1 MLRIASAIASTPLG
15 KRLFSPTTILFI
27 MEIIMSN
34 QKHRLINQAIL
45 AVATTF
51 SLFSATIANAA
62 SLNVLWYGHTDAYNA
77 NISELAA
84 LAPTFDPEGDGSL
97 DWNLTF
103 WNPQDPAPNFS
114 DYDVLAIGT
123 GGNGKKG
130 VFNFDPAGILNNKD
144 AISTARGSRTFL
156 SGQDADNHYSGRP
169 GPRPDGPLGF
179 LVNAVNWAGSG
190 EGMGI
195 VALTDSWYPTAD
207 SRNRRWWLNDRSFL
221 KDELEGYVSYFV
233 TNSVVIPT
241 ETSYFPVNEGLTTA
255 GISNWRLSAH
265 ATFDK
270 NIPGYLSIND
280 AGSRPGSAVTIVTAS
295 EADGDTGGREAE
307 SVPEPGSIFGLF
319 VLGGFGVRS
328 LLLRM
333 SQ

>member
-1 MLRIASAIASTPLG
+1 
-15 KRLFSPTTILFI
+15 
-27 MEIIMSN
+27 MSN
-34 QKHRLINQAIL
+34 QKHQLINQAIL
-45 AVATTF
+45 AIATTF
-51 SLFSATIANAA
+51 GLFTATAANAA
-62 SLNVLWYGHTDAYNA
+62 SLNVLWYGQTDAYNA
-77 NISELAA
+77 EISELAA

-103 WNPQDPAPNFS
+103 WNPLDPTPDFS

-123 GGNGKKG
+123 GGGAWG
-130 VFNFDPAGILNNKD
+130 FDFDPTGILNNKD
-144 AISTARGSRTFL
+144 AISTARGNRTFL
-156 SGQDADNHYSGRP
+156 SGQDADAHYSGQI

-195 VALTDSWYPTAD
+195 MALTDGWYPTAD

-221 KDELEGYVSYFV
+221 KDELEGYVSYFLEE
-233 TNSVVIPT
+233 NVVIPT
-241 ETSYFPVNEGLTTA
+241 ETSDFPVNEGLTTA
-255 GISNWRLSAH
+255 GLSNWHQSSH
-265 ATFDK
+265 AAFNKD
-270 NIPGYLSIND
+270 IPGYLSIND
-280 AGSRPGSAVTIVTAS
+280 AGSHPGYAVTIVTAS
-295 EADGDTGGREAE
+295 EADGGTLGEQPE

-319 VLGGFGVRS
+319 LLGGFGVRS